1 MCLSVLGC
9 HCFQAFLAV
18 RGKYMYVYLL
28 EVCEYGHTYIY
39 TYVHIYTY
47 AWVHAKLLQSCP
59 TPCSSMDCS
68 LQAPLSMGFSR
79 QEYCN
84 GFPFPPPGDVL
95 NPGIRIKST
104 WMGRRVLYHWRHLE
118 SSYTFVWVYI
128 HISLNISI
136 CNHLCL
142 RSYWCLKL

>member
-1 MCLSVLGC
+1 
-9 HCFQAFLAV
+9 
-18 RGKYMYVYLL
+18 MYVYLL
-28 EVCEYGHTYIY
+28 EVCAYGHTYIY

-59 TPCSSMDCS
+59 TLCSSMDYS

-104 WMGRRVLYHWRHLE
+104 
-118 SSYTFVWVYI
+118 
-128 HISLNISI
+128 
-136 CNHLCL
+136 
-142 RSYWCLKL
+142 